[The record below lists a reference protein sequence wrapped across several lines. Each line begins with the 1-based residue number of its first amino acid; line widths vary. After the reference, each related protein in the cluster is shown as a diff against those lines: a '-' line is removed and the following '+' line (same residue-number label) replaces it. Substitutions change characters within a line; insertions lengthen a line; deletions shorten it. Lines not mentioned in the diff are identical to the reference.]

1 MSNKKLN
8 TINIKGK
15 DYVLVSERLKYFR
28 ENEKYAGYSLVTE
41 LIDFTPER
49 VCMIAKVIDENGVV
63 RATGHAFEEKQA
75 SYINKTSYLEN
86 CETSACGRAL
96 AILGIGIDEN
106 VASADEV
113 SHAIELQEGATKSKS
128 DTPKAN
134 TAKTDPIRDEALNNP
149 QAITPTQ
156 IANLEGVFKLQPD
169 GGKTLRALVLDGKE
183 IKDLT
188 QAEYG
193 IVQNKI
199 GKIVHEREEAEKKK
213 HTKENA
219 TNKYIN
225 SYANVKKITPQE
237 AVAEIEKAL
246 GVNIRSMVDDVNC
259 DCEKLWSDIQGLA
272 QQ

>member
-1 MSNKKLN
+1 MSNKKLK
-8 TINIKGK
+8 TVDIKGK
-15 DYVLVSERLKYFR
+15 DYVLVNERLKYFR
-28 ENEKYAGYSLVTE
+28 ENEKYAGYSLTSE

-63 RATGHAFEEKQA
+63 RATGHAFEERQA

-86 CETSACGRAL
+86 CETSAWGRAL
-96 AILGIGIDEN
+96 ANFGIGIDEN
-106 VASADEV
+106 VASADEM
-113 SHAIELQEGATKSKS
+113 SHAIEMQEGAINQNADAK
-128 DTPKAN
+128 KAN
-134 TAKTDPIRDEALNNP
+134 TAKADPIRDEALNNP
-149 QAITPTQ
+149 EAITETQ
-156 IANLEGVFKLQPD
+156 IANLEGVFNMQPD

-199 GKIVHEREEAEKKK
+199 GQFVREREA
-213 HTKENA
+213 KENEKEKA
-219 TNKYIN
+219 TNKYIK
-225 SYANVKKITPQE
+225 SYANVKKITPKE

-259 DCEKLWSDIQGLA
+259 DCEKLWSDIQRLA

>member
-134 TAKTDPIRDEALNNP
+134 TAKTDPIKEEMLKNP
-149 QAITPTQ
+149 KAITETQ
-156 IANLEGVFKLQPD
+156 IANLEGIFEKQPD
-169 GGKTLRALVLDGKE
+169 GGEILKTLLLNGKE

-188 QAEYG
+188 NVEYG
-193 IVQNKI
+193 ELLHKMNKRDENI
-199 GKIVHEREEAEKKK
+199 KAVKTHIATYAKHKHIERQSEAL
-213 HTKENA
+213 
-219 TNKYIN
+219 
-225 SYANVKKITPQE
+225 
-237 AVAEIEKAL
+237 AEIEKTL
-246 GVNIRSMVDDVNC
+246 NVKIPDDIGL
-259 DCEKLWSDIQGLA
+259 DCSELCAKIQELA